1 MIAFLDGFLQV
12 GDTVGRRCTDVKD
25 SSKGLVLVTDE
36 EEQTIHRGG
45 DRKLE
50 RTRGMRTLGR
60 PFVDFFFPL
69 DCKSGDP
76 NCHVIAVASK
86 RIIPVSLIVI
96 EPVVG

>member
-1 MIAFLDGFLQV
+1 M
-12 GDTVGRRCTDVKD
+12 R
-25 SSKGLVLVTDE
+25 
-36 EEQTIHRGG
+36 
-45 DRKLE
+45 E
-50 RTRGMRTLGR
+50 RVVYRMRTLGR